1 METKN
6 ATIRLPKDLV
16 DVLTKDGDSINQAII
31 STIKELQQIRIISMH
46 ELKGIFSANE
56 WKFLADSL
64 NGTMVTD
71 SFRYDKKSLIIHC
84 EDSELYDHTAQK
96 YNVNIDEL
104 KQKINTLKGAN
115 IESLYRRVSDFWEHP
130 ETDIEKWAKY

>member
-56 WKFLADSL
+56 WKFFADSL

-71 SFRYDKKSLIIHC
+71 AFRYDKEALIMHC

-96 YNVNIDEL
+96 YNVSLDEL
-104 KQKINTLKGAN
+104 KQKINTLKAAN
-115 IESLYRRVSDFWEHP
+115 IEALYRHVSVFWEHP
-130 ETDIEKWAKY
+130 ETNIEKWAIY